1 MLSAQT
7 RLPSSSC
14 KHTCIGKNKS
24 FLERGYIHVGFVCYL
39 IEFFNKKMF
48 KLILSLQSFN
58 MYRID
63 IYYFK
68 WIKPTSLFL
77 HTCIF
82 IIPPP
87 HTHTHMY
94 THIYVDNYVYITIIT
109 IEHSYGYY
117 ISVSRHTLYFVG
129 PCVCWTI

>member
-7 RLPSSSC
+7 HLPSSSC

-63 IYYFK
+63 MNKTNKFIFTYMYIYY
-68 WIKPTSLFL
+68 
-77 HTCIF
+77 
-82 IIPPP
+82 PPP
-87 HTHTHMY
+87 THTHMY